1 MIARHL
7 SVEHDPFRR
16 GAEFGREHRDAV
28 HRTVQAYEKLFA
40 AVHDYGRSDIA
51 AAGVT
56 VSAALDRE
64 CPELASEIAGIASGA
79 DVQADLLMAL
89 NARTEVLAGV
99 SRPECSALGALPSA
113 TDGGTVI
120 AQNWDWHPD
129 VRSSLVLWTVPRAD
143 GGWFTTFTEAGILA
157 KIGLN
162 SHGVG
167 VCLNILGS
175 SADGGL
181 DGVPI
186 HILLRLLLQSCQ
198 SLEDADRLLRRARVT
213 ASSCFNVGWSGA
225 EEDGA
230 SVAAFE
236 VSPGGVVRLEPEHG
250 VVLHTNHFVVDPPS
264 GRDRILPEWPDTA
277 ARLDELKSRVAERA
291 VLDVPT
297 IQELLRSHDA
307 GPIAICCHDSNRP
320 TYADRQ
326 ESLASIVMRLD
337 DRSLEISEGPPCS
350 NPYQEFLPLA
360 AVST

>member
-1 MIARHL
+1 VQRARRA
-7 SVEHDPFRR
+7 P
-16 GAEFGREHRDAV
+16 
-28 HRTVQAYEKLFA
+28 
-40 AVHDYGRSDIA
+40 
-51 AAGVT
+51 
-56 VSAALDRE
+56 
-64 CPELASEIAGIASGA
+64 
-79 DVQADLLMAL
+79 
-89 NARTEVLAGV
+89 
-99 SRPECSALGALPSA
+99 
-113 TDGGTVI
+113 DGGTVI

-360 AVST
+360 AVSA